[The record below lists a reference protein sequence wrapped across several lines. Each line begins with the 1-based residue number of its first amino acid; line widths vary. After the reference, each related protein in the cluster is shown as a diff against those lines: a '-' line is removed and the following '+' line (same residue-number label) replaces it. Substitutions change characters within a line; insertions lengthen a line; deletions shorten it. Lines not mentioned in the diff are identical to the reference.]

1 MKITLKALIY
11 SFLFVCIGSA
21 AKAQIMVPDSL
32 RIGLGV
38 EATSTLGTDF
48 GTNVNTTA
56 GGTASSAYNYGA
68 GLSLRVDVPVLSK
81 LYVTATAGYI
91 SFIPSSNGS
100 SSQQAISGASL
111 PNFNTIPL
119 KLGVKLLIG
128 NRFYVHGEAGETIL
142 ANKKELYAIYSNS
155 FTWAPEI
162 GMVFPLKKRHTY
174 IDGGIRVETTS
185 SFYNDSYHSSFWAL
199 HLTYAFNLK

>member
-11 SFLFVCIGSA
+11 SFLFVCLGSA
-21 AKAQIMVPDSL
+21 AKAQILIPDSL
-32 RIGLGV
+32 RIGVGL

-48 GTNVNTTA
+48 GTNVNTTS
-56 GGTASSAYNYGA
+56 GGTAKSAYNYGVGA
-68 GLSLRVDVPVLSK
+68 SLRVDVPVLSK
-81 LYVTATAGYI
+81 LYVTATAGYV
-91 SFIPSSNGS
+91 SFLPSKDGA
-100 SSQQAISGASL
+100 SSQQALTGVSL

-128 NRFYVHGEAGETIL
+128 NRFYVHGEAGETLL

-185 SFYNDSYHSSFWAL
+185 SFYNDSNHNSFWAL